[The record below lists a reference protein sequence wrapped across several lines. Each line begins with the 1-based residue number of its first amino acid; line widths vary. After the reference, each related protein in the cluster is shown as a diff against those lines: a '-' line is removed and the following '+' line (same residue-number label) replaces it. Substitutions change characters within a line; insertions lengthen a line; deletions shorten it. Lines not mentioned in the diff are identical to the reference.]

1 MAQVFLYVKFH
12 EDFVGHFL
20 FKRRRYSGELWLR
33 EFGVFSSEDR
43 KNPAP
48 GMDDVTISTSYH
60 IWNRIHSAMTEQL
73 MSFSLHI
80 YKRPQQPTPTTQIE
94 GVFLLLISEMNS
106 LELENVPEINPRPKK
121 KHHVFGGGVVC
132 CCFFLFGG
140 GFLLFSPSFLS
151 IFFPRQSHARV
162 GENPDPN
169 VGPLW

>member
-106 LELENVPEINPRPKK
+106 LELENVPEINPETMFLGVGSFVV
-121 KHHVFGGGVVC
+121 VFSCLEVVSYC
-132 CCFFLFGG
+132 SRRAFWAFFSFG
-140 GFLLFSPSFLS
+140 
-151 IFFPRQSHARV
+151 RV
-162 GENPDPN
+162 TQELEKTPIPTWAPYGKS
-169 VGPLW
+169 L